1 MEENK
6 FDPLQ
11 FIGFLLISAI
21 LMFWFYDNQS
31 NYVENQQDIVVENPI
46 EKFEDN
52 SNTLNLAKED
62 SNKVEL
68 DKKFKEEIITLEND
82 KILFEIS
89 TSGADINKLLLKDF
103 SNYNDQPLFLVN
115 DNKSI
120 FSYNIPIG
128 RNSIINSR
136 DLNYSAEIIKDKSI
150 LKLTAVIDSQRSLEL
165 TYSLEENSSILDFDL
180 RLNDSDRNST
190 YDQLELVWGK
200 DSFRNSKSI
209 DYENRY
215 TALSYG
221 FEDEKDSWLSV
232 AGTSNKNINNVNWI
246 SFREHFFSSILIL
259 NNETNNVEISSEDLA
274 SNETLDNEFTKRF
287 KANIPLSLDSD
298 NDLSFKMY
306 FGPTDYETLKEYN
319 LSLENSVDMG
329 WGIFGWLN
337 RFIFFPLFSF
347 LTTYFSYG
355 ISIILMTIIVK
366 VSISPLTYKSYLSQI
381 KMKILKPELEVINE
395 KFKDDAMKKQQ
406 ETMKLYTKSGANPMS
421 GCLPAFLQMPIFF
434 ALFVFFPAAFS
445 LRQKSFLW
453 ADDLSSYDSILD
465 LGFYIPLYGDHISLF
480 PILASI
486 SIFFYTKMTTGQQ
499 MMPASQTGGVNM
511 KVIMYLMPL
520 MMLFFFNNY
529 ASGLSLYYFISNLLP
544 KDSSIEIID
553 TSGNNTIQI
562 VRKFWVIKVAMA
574 INKHRINSNNC
585 ITSNSC
591 ITVFIMFLKNK
602 ILKNFTY

>member
-21 LMFWFYDNQS
+21 LMFWFYENQS
-31 NYVENQQDIVVENPI
+31 KYIENQQEVVIENPI
-46 EKFEDN
+46 EKFDDN
-52 SNTLNLAKED
+52 SNDVNVSEQN
-62 SNKVEL
+62 SNIVEL
-68 DKKFKEEIITLEND
+68 DEKFKEEIITLEND

-89 TSGADINKLLLKDF
+89 TSGATINKLLLKDF
-103 SNYNDQPLFLVN
+103 NNYNDEPLFLVN

-120 FSYNIPIG
+120 FSYNIPLG
-128 RNSIINSR
+128 RNSVINSR
-136 DLNYSAEIIKDKSI
+136 DLNFSAEIIKNKSV
-150 LKLTAVIDSQRSLEL
+150 LKLTAIIDMQRSLEL

-180 RLNDSDRNST
+180 KLNDSDRNSS
-190 YDQLELVWGK
+190 YDELELIWGK

-221 FEDEKDSWLSV
+221 FEGEKDSWLSV
-232 AGTSNKNINNVNWI
+232 SGTSNKNINNVNWI

-274 SNETLDNEFTKRF
+274 SNETLDDKFTKRF
-287 KANIPLSLDSD
+287 KANIPLSLDS
-298 NDLSFKMY
+298 NNNLSY
-306 FGPTDYETLKEYN
+306 RIYYGPTDYETLKEYN

-529 ASGLSLYYFISNLLP
+529 ASGLSLYYFISNLLTIILMLII
-544 KDSSIEIID
+544 KNFIID
-553 TSGNNTIQI
+553 D
-562 VRKFWVIKVAMA
+562 
-574 INKHRINSNNC
+574 
-585 ITSNSC
+585 
-591 ITVFIMFLKNK
+591 NK
-602 ILKNFTY
+602 ILSQIEENKKKPIKVGGFRARLQKALEEAEKQKKSRGK

>member
-31 NYVENQQDIVVENPI
+31 NYLENQQEVEIESPI
-46 EKFEDN
+46 EKFDDN
-52 SNTLNLAKED
+52 SNAVNVSEQN
-62 SNKVEL
+62 SNRVEL
-68 DKKFKEEIITLEND
+68 DEKFTEEIITLEND

-89 TSGADINKLLLKDF
+89 TSGATINKLLLKDF
-103 SNYNDQPLFLVN
+103 NNYNDEPLYLVN

-128 RNSIINSR
+128 RNSVINSR
-136 DLNYSAEIIKDKSI
+136 DLNFSAEIIKNKSV
-150 LKLTAVIDSQRSLEL
+150 LKLTAIIDMQRSLEL

-180 RLNDSDRNST
+180 KLNDSDRNSS
-190 YDQLELVWGK
+190 YDELELIWGK

-221 FEDEKDSWLSV
+221 FEGEKDSWLSV
-232 AGTSNKNINNVNWI
+232 SGTSNKNINNVNWI

-259 NNETNNVEISSEDLA
+259 NNETNNIEISSEDLA
-274 SNETLDNEFTKRF
+274 SNETLDDKFTKRF
-287 KANIPLSLDSD
+287 KANIPLSLDS
-298 NDLSFKMY
+298 NNNLSY
-306 FGPTDYETLKEYN
+306 RIYYGPTDYETLKEYN
-319 LSLENSVDMG
+319 LTLENSVDMG

-529 ASGLSLYYFISNLLP
+529 ASGLSLYYFISNLLTIILMLII
-544 KDSSIEIID
+544 KNFIID
-553 TSGNNTIQI
+553 D
-562 VRKFWVIKVAMA
+562 
-574 INKHRINSNNC
+574 
-585 ITSNSC
+585 
-591 ITVFIMFLKNK
+591 NK
-602 ILKNFTY
+602 ILSQIEENKKKPIKVGGFRARLQKALEEAEKQKKSRGK

>member
-31 NYVENQQDIVVENPI
+31 NYIENQQEVIIENPI
-46 EKFEDN
+46 EKFDDS
-52 SNTLNLAKED
+52 SNTVNISEEN
-62 SNKVEL
+62 SSRVEL
-68 DKKFKEEIITLEND
+68 DEKFTEEIITLEND

-89 TSGADINKLLLKDF
+89 TSGATINKLLLKDF
-103 SNYNDQPLFLVN
+103 NNYNDEPLFLVN

-128 RNSIINSR
+128 RNSVINSR
-136 DLNYSAEIIKDKSI
+136 DLNFSAEIIKNKSVI
-150 LKLTAVIDSQRSLEL
+150 KLTAIIDMQRSLEL

-180 RLNDSDRNST
+180 KLNDSDRNSS
-190 YDQLELVWGK
+190 YDELELIWGK

-221 FEDEKDSWLSV
+221 FEGEKDSWLSV
-232 AGTSNKNINNVNWI
+232 SGTSNKNINNVNWI

-259 NNETNNVEISSEDLA
+259 NNETNNIEISSEDLA
-274 SNETLDNEFTKRF
+274 SNETLDDKFTKRF
-287 KANIPLSLDSD
+287 KANIPLSLDS
-298 NDLSFKMY
+298 NNNLSY
-306 FGPTDYETLKEYN
+306 RIYYGPTDYQTLKEYN

-465 LGFYIPLYGDHISLF
+465 LGFYIPLYGDHI
-480 PILASI
+480 
-486 SIFFYTKMTTGQQ
+486 
-499 MMPASQTGGVNM
+499 
-511 KVIMYLMPL
+511 
-520 MMLFFFNNY
+520 
-529 ASGLSLYYFISNLLP
+529 LSLIH
-544 KDSSIEIID
+544 I
-553 TSGNNTIQI
+553 
-562 VRKFWVIKVAMA
+562 
-574 INKHRINSNNC
+574 
-585 ITSNSC
+585 
-591 ITVFIMFLKNK
+591 
-602 ILKNFTY
+602 

>member
-1 MEENK
+1 MEQNK

-11 FIGFLLISAI
+11 FIGFLLISVI

-31 NYVENQQDIVVENPI
+31 NIIENQQGAGVENVLDQVEDDSI
-46 EKFEDN
+46 SLNNTEEDYNDFEVD
-52 SNTLNLAKED
+52 ED
-62 SNKVEL
+62 
-68 DKKFKEEIITLEND
+68 FTEEVITLEND
-82 KILFEIS
+82 NILFEIS
-89 TSGADINKLLLKDF
+89 TNGADIKKLLLKDF
-103 SNYNDQPLFLVN
+103 NNYNDDPLLLVN
-115 DNKSI
+115 NNKSI

-128 RNSIINSR
+128 RNSIISSR

-150 LKLTAVIDSQRSLEL
+150 LKLTAVIDTQRSLEL

-180 RLNDSDRNST
+180 RLNDSDRNSS

-259 NNETNNVEISSEDLA
+259 NNETNNVEISSENLA
-274 SNETLDNEFTKRF
+274 SNETLDNKFTKRF

-298 NDLSFKMY
+298 NDLSFRMY
-306 FGPTDYETLKEYN
+306 YGPTDYETLKEYN

-347 LTTYFSYG
+347 LTSYFSYG

-381 KMKILKPELEVINE
+381 KMKILKPELEIINE

-421 GCLPAFLQMPIFF
+421 GCLPALLQMPIFF

-453 ADDLSSYDSILD
+453 ADDLSSYDSILN

-486 SIFFYTKMTTGQQ
+486 SIFFYTKMTSGQQ
-499 MMPASQTGGVNM
+499 MMSASQTGGVNM
-511 KVIMYLMPL
+511 KLIMYMMPL

-529 ASGLSLYYFISNLLP
+529 ASGLSLYYFISNVLTIILMLII
-544 KDSSIEIID
+544 KNFIID
-553 TSGNNTIQI
+553 D
-562 VRKFWVIKVAMA
+562 
-574 INKHRINSNNC
+574 
-585 ITSNSC
+585 
-591 ITVFIMFLKNK
+591 NK
-602 ILKNFTY
+602 ILTEIEENKKNPVKAGGFRARLQKALEEAEKQKKSRGK

>member
-31 NYVENQQDIVVENPI
+31 NYLENQQEVVIESPI
-46 EKFEDN
+46 EKFDDN
-52 SNTLNLAKED
+52 SNAVNVSEQN
-62 SNKVEL
+62 SNRVEL
-68 DKKFKEEIITLEND
+68 DEKFTEEIITLEND

-89 TSGADINKLLLKDF
+89 TSGATINKLLLKDF
-103 SNYNDQPLFLVN
+103 NNYNDEPLYLVN

-128 RNSIINSR
+128 RNSVINSR
-136 DLNYSAEIIKDKSI
+136 DLNFSAEIIKNKSV
-150 LKLTAVIDSQRSLEL
+150 LKLTAIIDMQRSLEL

-180 RLNDSDRNST
+180 KLNDSDRNSS
-190 YDQLELVWGK
+190 YDELELIWGK

-221 FEDEKDSWLSV
+221 FEGEKDSWLSV
-232 AGTSNKNINNVNWI
+232 SGTSNKNINNVNWI

-259 NNETNNVEISSEDLA
+259 NNETNNIEISSEDLA
-274 SNETLDNEFTKRF
+274 SNETLDDKFTKRF
-287 KANIPLSLDSD
+287 KANIPLSLDS
-298 NDLSFKMY
+298 NNNLSY
-306 FGPTDYETLKEYN
+306 RIYYGPTDYETLKEYN

-529 ASGLSLYYFISNLLP
+529 ASGLSLYYFISNLLTIILMLII
-544 KDSSIEIID
+544 KNFIID
-553 TSGNNTIQI
+553 D
-562 VRKFWVIKVAMA
+562 
-574 INKHRINSNNC
+574 
-585 ITSNSC
+585 
-591 ITVFIMFLKNK
+591 NK
-602 ILKNFTY
+602 ILSQIEENKKKPIKVGGFRARLQKALEEAEKQKKSRGK

>member
-31 NYVENQQDIVVENPI
+31 NYIENQQEVIVENPI
-46 EKFEDN
+46 EKFDDS
-52 SNTLNLAKED
+52 SNTVNISEEN
-62 SNKVEL
+62 SSRVEL
-68 DKKFKEEIITLEND
+68 DEKFTEEIITLEND

-89 TSGADINKLLLKDF
+89 TSGATINKLLLKDF
-103 SNYNDQPLFLVN
+103 NNYNDEPLFLVN

-128 RNSIINSR
+128 RNSVINSR
-136 DLNYSAEIIKDKSI
+136 DLNYSAEIIKNKSVVR
-150 LKLTAVIDSQRSLEL
+150 LTAIIDMQRSLEL
-165 TYSLEENSSILDFDL
+165 TYSLEENSSIVDFDL
-180 RLNDSDRNST
+180 KLNDSDRNSS
-190 YDQLELVWGK
+190 YDELELIWGK

-221 FEDEKDSWLSV
+221 FEGEKDSWLSV
-232 AGTSNKNINNVNWI
+232 SGTSNKNINNVNWI

-274 SNETLDNEFTKRF
+274 SNETLDDKFTKRF
-287 KANIPLSLDSD
+287 KANIPLSLDS
-298 NDLSFKMY
+298 NNSLSY
-306 FGPTDYETLKEYN
+306 RIYYGPTDYETLKEYN

-529 ASGLSLYYFISNLLP
+529 ASGLSLYYFISNLLTIILMLII
-544 KDSSIEIID
+544 KNFIID
-553 TSGNNTIQI
+553 D
-562 VRKFWVIKVAMA
+562 
-574 INKHRINSNNC
+574 
-585 ITSNSC
+585 
-591 ITVFIMFLKNK
+591 NK
-602 ILKNFTY
+602 ILSQIEENKKKPIKVGGFRARLQKALEEAEKQKKSRGK

>member
-1 MEENK
+1 MEQNK

-11 FIGFLLISAI
+11 FIGFLLISVI

-31 NYVENQQDIVVENPI
+31 NMIENQQDIAVEDVLDQVNDDSVNFNNYD
-46 EKFEDN
+46 EN
-52 SNTLNLAKED
+52 SNELNSDE
-62 SNKVEL
+62 
-68 DKKFKEEIITLEND
+68 KFKEEIITLEND
-82 KILFEIS
+82 KISFEIS
-89 TSGADINKLLLKDF
+89 TSGATINKLLLKEF
-103 SNYNDQPLFLVN
+103 NNYNDEPLFLVN

-128 RNSIINSR
+128 RNSVINSR
-136 DLNYSAEIIKDKSI
+136 DLNFSAEIIKNKSV
-150 LKLTAVIDSQRSLEL
+150 LKLTAIIDMQRSLEL

-180 RLNDSDRNST
+180 KLNDSDRNSS
-190 YDQLELVWGK
+190 YNELELIWGK

-221 FEDEKDSWLSV
+221 FEGEKDSWLSV
-232 AGTSNKNINNVNWI
+232 SGTSNKNINNVNWI

-259 NNETNNVEISSEDLA
+259 NNETNNIEISSEDLA
-274 SNETLDNEFTKRF
+274 SNETLDDKFTKRF
-287 KANIPLSLDSD
+287 KANIPLSLDS
-298 NDLSFKMY
+298 NNNLSY
-306 FGPTDYETLKEYN
+306 RIYYGPTDYETLKEYN

-421 GCLPAFLQMPIFF
+421 GCLPALLQMPIFF

-529 ASGLSLYYFISNLLP
+529 ASGLSLYYFISNLLTIILMLII
-544 KDSSIEIID
+544 KNFIID
-553 TSGNNTIQI
+553 D
-562 VRKFWVIKVAMA
+562 
-574 INKHRINSNNC
+574 
-585 ITSNSC
+585 
-591 ITVFIMFLKNK
+591 NK
-602 ILKNFTY
+602 ILSQIEENKKKPIKVGGFRARLQKALEEAEKQKKSRGK

>member
-1 MEENK
+1 MEQNK

-11 FIGFLLISAI
+11 FIGFLLISVI

-31 NYVENQQDIVVENPI
+31 NIIENQQGAGVENVLDQVEDDSI
-46 EKFEDN
+46 SLNNTEEDYNDFEVD
-52 SNTLNLAKED
+52 ED
-62 SNKVEL
+62 
-68 DKKFKEEIITLEND
+68 FTEEVITLEND
-82 KILFEIS
+82 NILFEIS
-89 TSGADINKLLLKDF
+89 TNGADIKKLLLKDF
-103 SNYNDQPLFLVN
+103 NNYNDDPLFLVN
-115 DNKSI
+115 NNKSI

-128 RNSIINSR
+128 RNSIISSR

-150 LKLTAVIDSQRSLEL
+150 LKLTAVIDTQRSLEL

-180 RLNDSDRNST
+180 RLNDSDRNSS

-259 NNETNNVEISSEDLA
+259 NNETNNVEISSENLA
-274 SNETLDNEFTKRF
+274 SNETLDNKFTKRF

-298 NDLSFKMY
+298 NDLSFRMY
-306 FGPTDYETLKEYN
+306 YGPTDYETLKEYN

-347 LTTYFSYG
+347 LTSYFSYG

-421 GCLPAFLQMPIFF
+421 GCLPALLQMPIFF

-453 ADDLSSYDSILD
+453 ADDLSSYDSILN

-486 SIFFYTKMTTGQQ
+486 SIFFYTKMTSGQQ
-499 MMPASQTGGVNM
+499 MMSASQTGGVNM
-511 KVIMYLMPL
+511 KLIMYMMPL

-529 ASGLSLYYFISNLLP
+529 ASGLSLYYFISNVLTIILMLII
-544 KDSSIEIID
+544 KNFIID
-553 TSGNNTIQI
+553 D
-562 VRKFWVIKVAMA
+562 
-574 INKHRINSNNC
+574 
-585 ITSNSC
+585 
-591 ITVFIMFLKNK
+591 NK
-602 ILKNFTY
+602 ILTEIEENKKNPVKAGGFRARLQKALEEAEKQKKSRGK

>member
-21 LMFWFYDNQS
+21 LMFWFYDNQPS
-31 NYVENQQDIVVENPI
+31 YVENQQDIVVENPI

-180 RLNDSDRNST
+180 RLNDSDRNSS

-529 ASGLSLYYFISNLLP
+529 ASGLSLYYFISNLLTIILMLII
-544 KDSSIEIID
+544 KNFIID
-553 TSGNNTIQI
+553 D
-562 VRKFWVIKVAMA
+562 
-574 INKHRINSNNC
+574 
-585 ITSNSC
+585 
-591 ITVFIMFLKNK
+591 NK
-602 ILKNFTY
+602 ILSQIEENKKKPVKVGGFRARLQKALEEAEKQKKSRGK